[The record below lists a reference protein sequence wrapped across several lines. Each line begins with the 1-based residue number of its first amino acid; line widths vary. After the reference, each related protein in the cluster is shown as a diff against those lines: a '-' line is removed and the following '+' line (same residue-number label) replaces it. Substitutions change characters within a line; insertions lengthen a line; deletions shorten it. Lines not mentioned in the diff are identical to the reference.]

1 MAIQIELLVL
11 LIVANGA
18 PILLDNLL
26 GSRLRW
32 PLDGGRVLRD
42 GRRLFGDSVTVRG
55 VVGAVVLAAG
65 GAALLGQGVAV
76 GATIGLLAM
85 LGDAASS
92 WVKRRLGLARSAR
105 AIGLDQIPESLL
117 PLLALAQVLDLG
129 WGDIFIIVAAF
140 TAFDLVVSRLLY
152 RLGWRNRPH

>member
-1 MAIQIELLVL
+1 
-11 LIVANGA
+11 
-18 PILLDNLL
+18 
-26 GSRLRW
+26 
-32 PLDGGRVLRD
+32 
-42 GRRLFGDSVTVRG
+42 
-55 VVGAVVLAAG
+55 
-65 GAALLGQGVAV
+65 
-76 GATIGLLAM
+76 M